1 MGLFD
6 RAGKVIASNFN
17 ALLDKVENPD
27 KSLDLLV
34 DEMREQVRAAR
45 REIVRSVAR
54 EKQLKKTLEEHQVEA
69 DRWTGRA
76 ELAVRQGDD
85 ELARQALLQKRRV
98 TGERDRVEALRAEQH
113 AAALELKDALA
124 RMERTVDDVAARKGS
139 IGVRVRTARAGGG
152 PEALGAAAAGSGSS
166 PFEQFRKMEAEVTG
180 AELALEAQ
188 REVEEALSHRG
199 PTGLSAAEIEARF
212 LALEQGR
219 PGSPGA
225 SNGSE
230 VDRELEA
237 IKNKVRIGS

>member
-6 RAGKVIASNFN
+6 RVGKVITSNFN
-17 ALLDKVENPD
+17 ALLDKVEDPD
-27 KSLDLLV
+27 KSLDLLL
-34 DEMREQVRAAR
+34 DEMRAQVRAAR

-54 EKQLKKTLEEHQVEA
+54 EKQLKKALQEHELEAE
-69 DRWTGRA
+69 RWTGRA

-85 ELARQALLQKRRV
+85 ELARQALAHKRRV
-98 TGERDRVEALRAEQH
+98 ASERDRVEALRAQQH

-124 RMERTVDDVAARKGS
+124 RMERTVDEVAARKGS

-152 PEALGAAAAGSGSS
+152 PEALGAGSGQS
-166 PFEQFRKMEAEVTG
+166 PFEQFRKVEAEVSG

-188 REVEEALSHRG
+188 REVEEALGDRG
-199 PTGLSAAEIEARF
+199 PTGLSPGELEVRF
-212 LALEQGR
+212 QALEQGHL
-219 PGSPGA
+219 A
-225 SNGSE
+225 SSGTSNESE

>member
-6 RAGKVIASNFN
+6 RAGRVIASNFN
-17 ALLDKVENPD
+17 ALLDKIENPD
-27 KSLDLLV
+27 KSLDVLL
-34 DEMREQVRAAR
+34 EQMREQVRAAR

-54 EKQLKKTLEEHQVEA
+54 EKQLKKTLEEQQTEA
-69 DRWTGRA
+69 DRWTARA

-85 ELARQALLQKRRV
+85 ELARQALFQKRRV
-98 TGERDRVEALRAEQH
+98 TSEGDRVEVLRAEQH

-124 RMERTVDDVAARKGS
+124 RMERTVEDIAARKGS

-152 PEALGAAAAGSGSS
+152 PEALGAGSGPS
-166 PFEQFRKMEAEVTG
+166 PFEQFRRMETEVSG

-188 REVEEALSHRG
+188 REVEEALGNRG
-199 PTGLSAAEIEARF
+199 PAGLSPAEIEARF
-212 LALEQGR
+212 QALEQGR
-219 PGSPGA
+219 STSSGA
-225 SNGSE
+225 TSGSE

>member
-6 RAGKVIASNFN
+6 RAGKAIASNFN

-34 DEMREQVRAAR
+34 EEMREQVRAAR

-54 EKQLKKTLEEHQVEA
+54 EKQLKKTLEEHQGEV

-98 TGERDRVEALRAEQH
+98 TGERDRVEALRVEQH

-124 RMERTVDDVAARKGS
+124 RMERTVEDIAARKGT

-152 PEALGAAAAGSGSS
+152 PEALGAGSGSS
-166 PFEQFRKMEAEVTG
+166 PFEQFRRMEAEVSG
-180 AELALEAQ
+180 AELAFEAQ
-188 REVEEALSHRG
+188 REVEEALNNRG

-212 LALEQGR
+212 QALEQGR
-219 PGSPGA
+219 PASPGA
-225 SNGSE
+225 SNESE

-237 IKNKVRIGS
+237 IKTKVRIGS

>member
-6 RAGKVIASNFN
+6 RAGKAIASNFN

-34 DEMREQVRAAR
+34 EEMREQVRAAR

-85 ELARQALLQKRRV
+85 ELARQALIQKRRV
-98 TGERDRVEALRAEQH
+98 TGERDRVEALRTQQH
-113 AAALELKDALA
+113 AAALELKDELA
-124 RMERTVDDVAARKGS
+124 RMEHTVEDIAARKGS

-152 PEALGAAAAGSGSS
+152 PEALGARSGSS
-166 PFEQFRKMEAEVTG
+166 PFEQFRRMEAEVSG
-180 AELALEAQ
+180 AEIALEAQ

-199 PTGLSAAEIEARF
+199 PAGLSAAEIEARF
-212 LALEQGR
+212 QALEQG
-219 PGSPGA
+219 PTASSGA
-225 SNGSE
+225 SDGFE

-237 IKNKVRIGS
+237 IRHKIRIGS